1 GATSGTTSDARN
13 QTRPQQLL
21 EQAGLLEDIDDD
33 SAALTLTDEQNPM
46 GLEFEENPPEI
57 LAQVVDDAS
66 IDAASIN
73 GNYFLDAGLD
83 VADAIIIEDADDS
96 PFANVLAWNSEND
109 DNETIKKL
117 VELLHSDVV
126 AEYNVEPWPVRDGI

>member
-1 GATSGTTSDARN
+1 
-13 QTRPQQLL
+13 
-21 EQAGLLEDIDDD
+21 LLEDIDDD

-57 LAQVVDDAS
+57 LAQGVDDAS
-66 IDAASIN
+66 IDAAIIN

-83 VADAIIIEDADDS
+83 VAAAFIIEDAADS

-109 DNETIKKL
+109 DNETIQKHD
-117 VELLHSDVV
+117 ELLHSDEV
-126 AEYNVEPWPVRDGI
+126 AEYTDETWPEGQVIPACQANHTSDHAA